1 MVGGLAGG
9 FQREQILAKEKPAAG
24 SAESA
29 ELILQLTIAANQIA
43 GCGSHVNPYETR
55 NALLE
60 QRRQARVRYEN
71 GKTLP
76 AAAAKLRADAER
88 KARHSRILSR
98 NIERSTGVARHVEA
112 DAHHIVAAGDKRAKQ
127 SRTLLFDWGIGI
139 NDVDN
144 GVYLPKKW
152 SSNVPGLEESTAHEV
167 IHTDD
172 YHLAV
177 EARLIDVTGETSERA
192 RLTLRDIKG
201 EILSNAF
208 IY

>member
-1 MVGGLAGG
+1 M
-9 FQREQILAKEKPAAG
+9 AKDKP
-24 SAESA
+24 SSSTSESA
-29 ELILQLTIAANQIA
+29 DRILQLTISANQVSA
-43 GCGSHVNPYETR
+43 FNSHVNAYEMR

-60 QRRQARVRYEN
+60 QRRKARVRYEN

-76 AAAAKLRADAER
+76 ATAAKLRADADR

-98 NIERSTGVARHVEA
+98 NIQRSTGVVRHAEA
-112 DAHHIVAAGDKRAKQ
+112 DAHHIVAAGDQRAKQ
-127 SRTLLFDWGIGI
+127 SRTLLFGWGIGI
-139 NDVDN
+139 NDADN
-144 GVYLPKKW
+144 GLYMPKKW

-172 YHLAV
+172 YHFAV
-177 EARLIDVTGETSERA
+177 EARLIDVTGEPSHTA